1 MDERYPSPPPYPNH
15 PPSIPH
21 SKINSK
27 PSNSLKFRLIPSNHI
42 NPHNTPEPA
51 KNKPIKQPPKSA
63 IPNQHSRNPAIHSP
77 FKFENPLTINYPG
90 GFAGF
95 NSLCNQPPPLPASNA
110 RTGSGRPFD
119 LLPLDGSQWVMR
131 GFPEIL
137 SRATRLR

>member
-1 MDERYPSPPPYPNH
+1 MLKDSPYPSH

-27 PSNSLKFRLIPSNHI
+27 PSNSPKFRLIPSNHI

-63 IPNQHSRNPAIHSP
+63 IPNQCQRKPAICSP
-77 FKFENPLTINYPG
+77 FKSQNTLKTNDPG
-90 GFAGF
+90 RQTKRNFHQH
-95 NSLCNQPPPLPASNA
+95 QPPPLPASNA

-119 LLPLDGSQWVMR
+119 LLPLGGSQCVIR